1 MASVARSHRVRS
13 MIHCGVRNCCAQMAQ
28 WLRIERART
37 RKEARKGA
45 RKVSRKVVSVG
56 EL

>member
-13 MIHCGVRNCCAQMAQ
+13 MIHCGVRNCCTQMAQ